1 MIVQVDMDLSEY
13 EDLPDHW
20 NINKDLSK
28 QQLIASF
35 PLL

>member
-1 MIVQVDMDLSEY
+1 MTVQVNMGLSEF

-20 NINKDLSK
+20 NINKDLPK
-28 QQLIASF
+28 QQLIVSF